1 MRWLSRIILA
11 AIAVSPFIVYAVAQ
25 TSRLHDAV
33 ATGGLQDVRRALKP
47 WKSVDGV
54 NRHGMTPLG
63 LAQRHRKLDVARFL
77 LEQGASIQLTS
88 GGRKHDH
95 FVEAVRQKQAEYVA
109 LFLERGDRLDFDAA
123 LAAAVANAD
132 LEMMR
137 LCLDKGASGSDA
149 LFQAVAHAPRGP
161 QRLSAVELL
170 LSRGTTPPATRPDGG
185 LLAEGTLYA
194 RPTFDNQMLE
204 LLLKNGL
211 PVNAR
216 NGSRHTLLYIAS
228 RLKNVEAVRM
238 LLVHGADANDGGAEC
253 RRGDSCTAPYRTAL
267 HEAVHLPST
276 LGKYSPETGRE
287 LVALLVKHGA
297 QVDVGDPQGNTPLM
311 VAVRDRN
318 LAGVQALI
326 AAGADPRLGLRDR
339 TPLVLAE
346 KLDDPR
352 FREVLAQANLSRI
365 DEARKARAQARA
377 RTIGPRFSPTYGTVP
392 PPAR

>member
-1 MRWLSRIILA
+1 MRPLVNGILVLV
-11 AIAVSPFIVYAVAQ
+11 IASPFALFAIAQ

-33 ATGGLQDVRRALKP
+33 AKAGLDEVRRTLKP

-54 NRHGMTPLG
+54 NRHGVTPLG

-77 LEQGASIQLTS
+77 LEQGASIQRTTP
-88 GGRKHDH
+88 GGRQHDH
-95 FVEAVRQKQAEYVA
+95 FVEAVRQKQTEFVA
-109 LFLERGDRLDFDAA
+109 LFFERGDGLDVDRA
-123 LAAAVANAD
+123 LEAAVANDD

-137 LCLDKGASGSDA
+137 LLLDKGASGRDA
-149 LFQAVAHAPRGP
+149 LFQAVARAPRGP
-161 QRLSAVELL
+161 QRLRAVELL
-170 LSRGTTPPATRPDGG
+170 LSRGTTPPATHPDGR

-194 RPTFDNQMLE
+194 RPRFDHGMLE

-238 LLVHGADANDGGAEC
+238 LLAHGADANDGGTEC
-253 RRGDSCTAPYRTAL
+253 SPGGSCRAQFRTAL

-276 LGKYSPETGRE
+276 LGKYSPEMGRE
-287 LVALLVKHGA
+287 LVKQLVEHGA
-297 QVDVGDPQGNTPLM
+297 RVDVGDPQGNTPLM

-318 LAGVQALI
+318 LVGVQALI
-326 AAGADPRLGLRDR
+326 EAGADPRLGLHDR

-352 FREVLAQANLSRI
+352 FREALAQANLSRI
-365 DEARKARAQARA
+365 DEARKARAPI
-377 RTIGPRFSPTYGTVP
+377 IGQRFSPPYGTAS